1 MKWKTTLI
9 ALRTATGLLAWGAL
23 ALAEGAGTQGFR
35 DYAPVLNVEPI
46 LETYYEPV
54 SRETCAADREAA
66 PRPYPVASTIGEDIR
81 RQIRLSR
88 ARHNCHTVIES
99 KEQVRI
105 TGYWVTYS
113 YGGRTSRTRLSY
125 DPGQRMPVD
134 VNLSPLP

>member
-1 MKWKTTLI
+1 MKWKTTSI

-23 ALAEGAGTQGFR
+23 ALAEGADTQGFR

-46 LETYYEPV
+46 LETSYEPV
-54 SRETCAADREAA
+54 TRETCAAERDAA
-66 PRPYPVASTIGEDIR
+66 PRSHPVASTIGEDIR

-88 ARHNCHTVIES
+88 ARNKCLRVTDL

-105 TGYWVTYS
+105 TGYWVTYR

>member
-1 MKWKTTLI
+1 MNSKTRLI
-9 ALRTATGLLAWGAL
+9 VVRTATGLLAWGAL
-23 ALAEGAGTQGFR
+23 ALAEGADRQGFR

-46 LETYYEPV
+46 RETYYEPV
-54 SRETCAADREAA
+54 TRETCTAEREPA
-66 PRPYPVASTIGEDIR
+66 PGSYPVASTIGEDIR

-88 ARHNCHTVIES
+88 ARDDCHWITETQQ
-99 KEQVRI
+99 QVRI

>member
-23 ALAEGAGTQGFR
+23 ALAEAADMQGFR

-46 LETYYEPV
+46 LETFYEPV
-54 SRETCAADREAA
+54 TRKTCAADREAA
-66 PRPYPVASTIGEDIR
+66 PRSYPVASTIGEDIR

-88 ARHNCHTVIES
+88 ARDNCHTVIETQ
-99 KEQVRI
+99 EQVRI

>member
-1 MKWKTTLI
+1 MKWKTLLI
-9 ALRTATGLLAWGAL
+9 VLRTAAGLLAWGAL
-23 ALAEGAGTQGFR
+23 ALAEAADAQGFR

-46 LETYYEPV
+46 LETFYEPV
-54 SRETCAADREAA
+54 TRETCAAERQAA
-66 PRPYPVASTIGEDIR
+66 PRSYPVASTLGEDIR

-88 ARHNCHTVIES
+88 TRNNCHWVTETQ
-99 KEQVRI
+99 EQVRI

-125 DPGQRMPVD
+125 DPGQRMPVE